1 MTTPGHFCGI
11 VRGGMKFTSAQIS
24 DYIAVSI
31 GHFYTVPSYIKGLFH
46 LSYEIRIPEPET
58 SSISC

>member
-1 MTTPGHFCGI
+1 
-11 VRGGMKFTSAQIS
+11 MKFTSAQIS
-24 DYIAVSI
+24 DYIAASI